1 MEENKKSKG
10 VKIVVWVII
19 GLLLLTLLSIFLFN
33 RFKPAPTIY
42 DTQILVSDFR
52 KAQQNPNDGIYIKN
66 LTVDTWYGIV
76 TYTFVDGNKTYSRI
90 ANLSPSDIRDL
101 TKSIYDTTWKTI
113 GFELA
118 NQKFEWGALFAFSA
132 GGKTTGITPEL
143 VSNNYHVANL
153 QKEQTS
159 LLSKLFFAI
168 LPTLILALLM
178 WWLYR
183 GMMKKSM
190 NMIGAIGDEKNPAQK
205 IKSDKTFK
213 DIAGNKEAIEE
224 IEEIVDYLK
233 NPKKYEIAGARMPH
247 GILLGGPPG
256 TGKTL
261 LAKATAGEANVPF
274 YFISA
279 SNFVEMYVGLGAKR
293 VRTVVE
299 EARKNAPSIIFIDE
313 LDAIGRTRGSGIG
326 GGHDEREQTLNQLL
340 VEMDGMKENNGLL
353 FFAATNRTD
362 VLDPALTRPGRFDR
376 TITVGLPDVKERQ
389 EILELHAKG
398 KRLSP
403 DVSLAQVAKRTPGYS
418 GAQLENVINEAS
430 LLAVRRNS
438 DIIKRE
444 DIDEAI
450 DRVMAGPAKKNR
462 VITKAELTMVAYHEA
477 GHAVVGIKMPG
488 ANKVQ
493 KITIIP
499 RGQAGGYNLM
509 TPEEEKYNLTRKELI
524 AIITSYMG
532 GRAAEEIIY
541 GKDNVSTGAADDFQK
556 ATQLARKMVTQ
567 WGMSALGPVQ
577 YEQDEGSP
585 FLGRDYLKS
594 SQVSAQVAHEIDNE
608 IRKIIMEAEQQAT
621 KLIQENREL
630 HELIKTA
637 LLEKETIVAEEIE
650 YIAKNM
656 KLPPEKPKNAEVH
669 NSILD
674 LDQLLK
680 DDSSEINSSD
690 NAVEVVVEDKPKDD
704 SDSKK

>member
-1 MEENKKSKG
+1 MENERKQKIT
-10 VKIVVWVII
+10 KIVLWTILSAVILLI
-19 GLLLLTLLSIFLFN
+19 ITLLLWN
-33 RFKPAPTIY
+33 RFKP
-42 DTQILVSDFR
+42 QVRQGNFQDFV
-52 KAQQNPNDGIYIKN
+52 ND
-66 LTVDTWYGIV
+66 IV
-76 TYTFVDGNKTYSRI
+76 AASKSIDDNTYLAEVKIDGVQDIAKYTFVENGVARLREVSLGKGVVEKTFLLPDKFYIGDKEYII
-90 ANLSPSDIRDL
+90 ANLLKHPGAD
-101 TKSIYDTTWKTI
+101 
-113 GFELA
+113 A
-118 NQKFEWGALFAFSA
+118 NVLSTQWSTVGLVLEKPNTFARIALS
-132 GGKTTGITPEL
+132 
-143 VSNNYHVANL
+143 V
-153 QKEQTS
+153 
-159 LLSKLFFAI
+159 
-168 LPTLILALLM
+168 LPTLLWIIILF
-178 WWLYR
+178 WLYR
-183 GMMKKSM
+183 SMMKRSM

-213 DIAGNKEAIEE
+213 DVAGNKEAVEE
-224 IEEIVDYLK
+224 IKEIVDYLK

-279 SNFVEMYVGLGAKR
+279 SNFVEMFVGLGAKR
-293 VRTVVE
+293 VRTVVD
-299 EARKNAPSIIFIDE
+299 EARKNAPAIIFIDE

-340 VEMDGMKENNGLL
+340 VEMDGMKENNGIL

-376 TITVGLPDVKERQ
+376 TITVGLPDVKERE
-389 EILELHAKG
+389 EILNLHAKG
-398 KRLSP
+398 KRVSP
-403 DVSLAQVAKRTPGYS
+403 NVNLAQVAKRTPGYS
-418 GAQLENVINEAS
+418 GAQLENVINEAG
-430 LLAVRRNS
+430 LLAVRRDS
-438 DIIKRE
+438 EIIERD

-462 VITKAELTMVAYHEA
+462 VITKSELTMVAYHEA

-509 TPEEEKYNLTRKELI
+509 TPEEEKYNLTKKELI
-524 AIITSYMG
+524 AMITSFMG

-541 GKDNVSTGAADDFQK
+541 GKENVSTGASDDLHK
-556 ATQLARKMVTQ
+556 ATKIARKMVTE
-567 WGMSALGPVQ
+567 WGMSDLGPIQ

-594 SQVSAQVAHEIDNE
+594 AQFSAQVAHEIDIEVRN
-608 IRKIIMEAEQQAT
+608 IITEAEKKA
-621 KLIQENREL
+621 KEIIEENREL

-656 KLPPEKPKNAEVH
+656 KLPSESKEEKAENV
-669 NSILD
+669 NLTIDDILD
-674 LDQLLK
+674 GK
-680 DDSSEINSSD
+680 SE
-690 NAVEVVVEDKPKDD
+690 EKGETM
-704 SDSKK
+704 